1 MKILF
6 KHKRVFVWY
15 ADHWINIHLM
25 AQANGDGIK
34 GYYRFF
40 KGWIECVFGKHSY
53 RHVFKFYKT
62 YDNKSTIECAYCWKE
77 KEIEKDTMV

>member
-6 KHKRVFVWY
+6 KHKKVFVWY
-15 ADHWINIHLM
+15 AGHWINIPLM

-40 KGWIECVFGKHSY
+40 KGWIECMFGKHRY
-53 RHVFKFYKT
+53 IHVFRMKDMKR
-62 YDNKSTIECAYCWKE
+62 SVECSYCWKE
-77 KEIEKDTMV
+77 KEIEKDPMV